1 MVPAVWCTFSGFAYF
16 KMLDDGSRGERVS
29 GTSNKKWDDAPCGFR
44 EVSEDEI
51 FEKFKG
57 KVYPMKY

>member
-1 MVPAVWCTFSGFAYF
+1 MQ
-16 KMLDDGSRGERVS
+16 DDGSRGERVS

-51 FEKFKG
+51 YERFRG
-57 KVYPMKY
+57 KVYLAEYYDNKQ